1 MMNNVPVEVQAFLH
15 MYVSE
20 LKSTLPH
27 DQVIGVYVYGSTA
40 LGAFHLETSDIDFV
54 TVTKEELKKDEE
66 ENICALH
73 KRLCEHGLGK
83 RMDGMYIP
91 LAHVG
96 QKNEEMAA
104 YQYCADGK
112 IHKGYWDV
120 NAVTW
125 WTLKHH
131 GITVTG
137 RDVSQLSLQVGWNDV
152 VETMKYNI
160 EQYWSKKAASPYL
173 FFTDEWVES
182 AVVTM
187 GRILYTLE
195 NGGIVSK
202 DAGLT
207 YMMKS
212 SPKWEPLLQEVKRI
226 RTGKGERVMTRWSR
240 MKMTRQYLLEGI
252 EVCTNKWL
260 LQDSR

>member
-1 MMNNVPVEVQAFLH
+1 MMNNVPVDVQAFLH
-15 MYVSE
+15 TYVNE

-27 DQVIGVYVYGSTA
+27 EQVIGVYVYGSVA
-40 LGAFHLETSDIDFV
+40 LDAFHLETSDIDFV
-54 TVTKEELKKDEE
+54 TVTKEELKKEE
-66 ENICALH
+66 EDNLCELH
-73 KRLCEHGLGK
+73 KRLCEHELGK

-96 QKNEEMAA
+96 KKNEEMPA
-104 YQYCADGK
+104 YTYCADGK
-112 IHKGYWDV
+112 AHKGYWDV

-137 RDVSQLSLQVGWNDV
+137 RDVSQLPLQVDWNDV
-152 VETMKYNI
+152 VETMKYNV
-160 EQYWSKKAASPYL
+160 EQYWSNKAARPYL
-173 FFTDEWVES
+173 FLVDEWVES
-182 AVVTM
+182 AVVTI
-187 GRILYTLE
+187 GRILYTLD

-202 DAGLT
+202 DAGLE

-212 SPKWEPLLQEVKRI
+212 SSKWEVLLQEVARI
-226 RTGKGERVMTRWSR
+226 RSGKGEQAMTRWSR

-252 EVCTNKWL
+252 EACKKKWM
-260 LQDSR
+260 LQNSR